1 MSVVKHFIED
11 SIKKAEIDEFLRN
24 EFERAGYGGVSI
36 TKTPLGTHLVIYTMR
51 PGIVI
56 GRGGE
61 TIRALATVLEEN
73 FQLPSPQI
81 SVAEIEIPE
90 LNAYVVASRI
100 ASALKRGVHYRRAG
114 FWGLNQIM
122 EAGALGAEIIIS
134 GKLRT
139 DRARYEKFRTGYL
152 PKSGEPPR
160 KYMRK
165 AELHVQMK
173 PGILGVK
180 VRLIPPDSEFPDQVK
195 VHIIEKELENEVEG
209 EIVEEKATVTEEK
222 AVEPPVPAAKAVA
235 EKPVPEPA
243 VPTAEEKAEPKEKV
257 AETKPPAAKQ
267 KAVKAEKAAK
277 KKAKPVTK
285 KPVKA
290 KKEEKAAE
298 PVVAA
303 KEKKVTKKKA
313 SSAKEKVATK
323 KKAAKPKAAPAKKK
337 TKAKKAEPKAAEK
350 KDAKAK
356 AAPKKKAAKTKVKAV
371 KEKPAAKKKT
381 KAKAAEPSTSAKK
394 KKVTKKKASST
405 KEKASP
411 KKKTAKPKAA
421 PAKEKKKAPTKKV
434 AKTKASS
441 AKKKEAKK

>member
-11 SIKKAEIDEFLRN
+11 SIKKTEIDEFLQN

-61 TIRALATVLEEN
+61 TIRTLATVLEEN

-122 EAGALGAEIIIS
+122 EAGALGAEVIIS

-139 DRARYEKFRTGYL
+139 DRARYEKFRAGYL

-165 AELHVQMK
+165 AELHVQLK

-180 VRLIPPDSEFPDQVK
+180 VRLIPPDAEFPDQVK
-195 VHIIEKELENEVEG
+195 VQIIEEELEKETEG
-209 EIVEEKATVTEEK
+209 EIVEEKAVTEEK
-222 AVEPPVPAAKAVA
+222 AVEPAAPAEEKAVV
-235 EKPVPEPA
+235 EEPVSESA
-243 VPTAEEKAEPKEKV
+243 VPPAEEKAESEEKV
-257 AETKPPAAKQ
+257 AETKAPPA
-267 KAVKAEKAAK
+267 ED
-277 KKAKPVTK
+277 
-285 KPVKA
+285 
-290 KKEEKAAE
+290 
-298 PVVAA
+298 
-303 KEKKVTKKKA
+303 KKVTKKKA
-313 SSAKEKVATK
+313 AKAKAPAAEQKAVKDKKAAKKMTPSAKKKPVAKKKVAKAKASSAKEK
-323 KKAAKPKAAPAKKK
+323 
-337 TKAKKAEPKAAEK
+337 
-350 KDAKAK
+350 
-356 AAPKKKAAKTKVKAV
+356 
-371 KEKPAAKKKT
+371 
-381 KAKAAEPSTSAKK
+381 
-394 KKVTKKKASST
+394 
-405 KEKASP
+405 
-411 KKKTAKPKAA
+411 
-421 PAKEKKKAPTKKV
+421 
-434 AKTKASS
+434 
-441 AKKKEAKK
+441 KEAEE